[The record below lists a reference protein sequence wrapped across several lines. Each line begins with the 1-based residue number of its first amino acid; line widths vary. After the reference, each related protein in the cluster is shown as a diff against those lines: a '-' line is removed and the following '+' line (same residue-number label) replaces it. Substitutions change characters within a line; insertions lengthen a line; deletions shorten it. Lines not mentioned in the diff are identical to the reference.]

1 VQVTIY
7 LTEEDSYLINL
18 LEQRSQMERKSRS
31 ALILSILEEHFERGK
46 RLGEIL
52 IDLGALSM
60 SALETALELQMNT
73 FRGKRLG
80 EVLIGGG
87 DVDGEAI
94 DKALMIQ
101 QRLQRTM

>member
-7 LTEEDSYLINL
+7 LTWEDSYLINL